1 MPGKRKVFVF
11 LTRLFFSVLRVLNV
25 TVQSIARKE
34 WLIFVKN
41 KFYLSIFFNFT
52 QVSVLEKT
60 NRLNF
65 LALSLKKE
73 NVSCTFHIETT
84 VLIFVLYIL
93 IIFEIIWLYF
103 CQEVANF
110 APFNIKKLVLKT
122 FLFFLWL
129 TIHLVEY
136 HICIIYKTENGV
148 GFCVVFNFWYEP
160 LICWC
165 KIMELFAQKRQL
177 H

>member
-1 MPGKRKVFVF
+1 M
-11 LTRLFFSVLRVLNV
+11 
-25 TVQSIARKE
+25 
-34 WLIFVKN
+34 
-41 KFYLSIFFNFT
+41 
-52 QVSVLEKT
+52 EKT

-122 FLFFLWL
+122 FLFFFV
-129 TIHLVEY
+129 TY
-136 HICIIYKTENGV
+136 DTSQSIIFVLFTKLKTVWVFVWFSIFGV
-148 GFCVVFNFWYEP
+148 N
-160 LICWC
+160 L
-165 KIMELFAQKRQL
+165 
-177 H
+177 

>member
-1 MPGKRKVFVF
+1 MPGKRKVVVF

-25 TVQSIARKE
+25 TVQSIARNE

-122 FLFFLWL
+122 FLFFFV
-129 TIHLVEY
+129 TY
-136 HICIIYKTENGV
+136 DTSQSIIFVLFTKLKTVWVFVWFSIFGV
-148 GFCVVFNFWYEP
+148 N
-160 LICWC
+160 L
-165 KIMELFAQKRQL
+165 
-177 H
+177 

>member
-1 MPGKRKVFVF
+1 MSSTRKIKISCGPNFNF
-11 LTRLFFSVLRVLNV
+11 CQWETKSICFSNKGYFFSVLRVLNV
-25 TVQSIARKE
+25 TVQSIERNE

-65 LALSLKKE
+65 LALSLKIE

-122 FLFFLWL
+122 FLFFLSL

-136 HICIIYKTENGV
+136 HICIIYN
-148 GFCVVFNFWYEP
+148 
-160 LICWC
+160 
-165 KIMELFAQKRQL
+165 
-177 H
+177 